1 MVSRPG
7 WVARLR
13 STLERVPIAWLS
25 GVRRVGKTTLTRQLG
40 DVEYLNCDL
49 PSVAERARDPEEL
62 LRSITAR
69 IVVLDEV
76 HQLPDPSRLLKIA
89 ADEFRRL
96 RIVATGSSTL
106 AATSKFRDSLTGRKR
121 TVELTPVLAEELD
134 AFGIAALER
143 RLLHGGLPEAL
154 LADSPPADFY
164 AEWLD
169 SYFARD
175 VQELFRVAKRGAFL
189 RFVELMLRQS
199 GGMVEV
205 TSLAKHVGVSRP
217 TVISWIDVLETTH
230 VARLLRP
237 YHAGS
242 RREIVAQPK
251 AYGFDTGFVAWARGW
266 TELRR
271 SDVGPLW
278 EHLVLD
284 TLSYLG
290 LAERTKFWR
299 DKQQREVDF
308 VVERARGAKDAIECN
323 WSAEAFDPRGLL
335 AFREYEQRGRNFV
348 ACANVATPYTR
359 TIKGL
364 TVRFLSAR
372 HLGVELGAPS
382 LTRLRGGY
390 I

>member
-1 MVSRPG
+1 
-7 WVARLR
+7 LR

-308 VVERARGAKDAIECN
+308 VVERARGARDAIECK
-323 WSAEAFDPRGLL
+323 WSAEALDPRGLL

-348 ACANVATPYTR
+348 ACANVSTPYTR

-372 HLGVELGAPS
+372 HLGVELGS
-382 LTRLRGGY
+382 SRR
-390 I
+390 